1 MYTRKRELKTWKNT
15 LKPWL
20 VAGFCLLLLGVLL
33 LVTACS
39 NNYQSPGSPNGTPQA
54 TPTSGGYSV
63 IYLIDKEMQVLLAPY
78 R

>member
-1 MYTRKRELKTWKNT
+1 MYTGKRERKIRKNG

-20 VAGFCLLLLGVLL
+20 AAGLCLLLLGVLL

-39 NNYQSPGSPNGTPQA
+39 NNYQNPGSPQA
-54 TPTSGGYSV
+54 TPTGGGYSL
-63 IYLIDKEMQVLLAPY
+63 IYHIDKEMQIVLAPY